1 MEFRSNKIQII
12 NFFYNISFFIS
23 ISNHFEF
30 TDNSKSQDLARSFL
44 KTYTVNFLGN
54 FNKQQRFNDTIKG
67 VTIYSDSKKNKNN
80 LNNIY
85 IKKEIDY
92 KEFQITYAKKGII
105 KEINANP
112 IIVLYDGATITSK
125 NKKITN
131 ISFAKSDFSLKNLE
145 TNTTT
150 YKKTQ
155 EISSIKIIKCIYQ
168 FYKLKPNYFNSKNI
182 DIENCTKNNMR
193 NILKEFYK
201 RFIIPFYIPTLSL
214 IPFILIISSKENS
227 NYSQIRITTFTV
239 GFLIIILSE
248 TTIRF
253 ISNSLVENL
262 IISSIPLILILVFY
276 LFLFYKF
283 NFKYKKS

>member
-1 MEFRSNKIQII
+1 M
-12 NFFYNISFFIS
+12 
-23 ISNHFEF
+23 
-30 TDNSKSQDLARSFL
+30 
-44 KTYTVNFLGN
+44 TV
-54 FNKQQRFNDTIKG
+54 
-67 VTIYSDSKKNKNN
+67 KKNKNN

-131 ISFAKSDFSLKNLE
+131 ISFAKSDFSLNNLE